1 MERKTFK
8 KIFILLSLWIFFPVV
23 SVAAFISYAI
33 TWIFYIL
40 YAQTDAPADQPLVP
54 LSPWR
59 VFKVSFY
66 LLNYLYENLTGP
78 FIPSI
83 VQYCW
88 HKLSSNR
95 KRTSVRKNLRYGLR
109 PRNRLDVYLPD
120 HVSTTVIKN
129 SKRFTEGILH
139 PNSTNLPSPN
149 AHQSESP
156 VIILI
161 CTSWNSG
168 NKSTCMPVAHN
179 LQSQG
184 YVVVVPNITL
194 YPQGKIAEMVFD
206 VQQVIHWTHS
216 HIRQFRGDPSQIYLM
231 GHSAGAFLAA
241 LTVIHDACATLG
253 VMPLN
258 NTHVNIP
265 VWDNVSRRTP
275 LPRVQ
280 GLILFSGTYDVTYY
294 YAYLHHKGLEQ
305 VHAVPRVMGNT
316 PETFLQCS
324 PTFLLNHAL
333 NRVKDKDRLK
343 MTLPRKILLIHGAK
357 QDSFNPPTSTRN
369 FYDLLVAAGIP
380 SVQLKIYENQNHIS
394 PRIDLIVPTKRL
406 CVLLLEDI
414 KECCLGHAGIVM
426 MGGKLREKKEESDHE
441 EFMMDEEDEGRVTVH
456 NGGDI
461 PHPVLVT
468 A

>member
-1 MERKTFK
+1 
-8 KIFILLSLWIFFPVV
+8 
-23 SVAAFISYAI
+23 
-33 TWIFYIL
+33 
-40 YAQTDAPADQPLVP
+40 QTDAPADQPLVP

-59 VFKVSFY
+59 VFKVTLY
-66 LLNYLYENLTGP
+66 LLTYLYENLTGP

-95 KRTSVRKNLRYGLR
+95 KRTSV
-109 PRNRLDVYLPD
+109 
-120 HVSTTVIKN
+120 STTVIKN

-139 PNSTNLPSPN
+139 PNLPIPN

-194 YPQGKIAEMVFD
+194 YPQGKIAEIVFD

-231 GHSAGAFLAA
+231 GHSAGALLAA

-258 NTHVNIP
+258 TTHVNIP
-265 VWDNVSRRTP
+265 VWDNVSRRTS

-280 GLILFSGTYDVTYY
+280 GLILFSGTYDITYY

-333 NRVKDKDRLK
+333 NHIKDKDRLK
-343 MTLPRKILLIHGAK
+343 MTLPRKVLLIHGAK
-357 QDSFNPPTSTRN
+357 DSFNPPTSTRN

-414 KECCLGHAGIVM
+414 KDCCLGQAGIVM

-441 EFMMDEEDEGRVTVH
+441 EYVMDNEEGERVTIR
-456 NGGDI
+456 NGGDM